1 MSQISLAVSLFA
13 ISGFMFLVGK
23 NLIGKVVVFI
33 DEEIDFL
40 SRLASLGAEVVQ
52 LIDGIFLFIKP
63 LLGV

>member
-13 ISGFMFLVGK
+13 ISGFMLLVGK

-40 SRLASLGAEVVQ
+40 SRLAALGAEVVL

>member
-13 ISGFMFLVGK
+13 ISGFMLLVGK

-40 SRLASLGAEVVQ
+40 SRLAALGAEVVQ

>member
-13 ISGFMFLVGK
+13 ISGFMLLVGK

-40 SRLASLGAEVVQ
+40 SRLAALGAEVV
-52 LIDGIFLFIKP
+52 LFIDCIFLFIKA

>member
-13 ISGFMFLVGK
+13 ISGFMLLVGK

-40 SRLASLGAEVVQ
+40 SRLAALCAEVVQ

>member
-1 MSQISLAVSLFA
+1 MSLFA
-13 ISGFMFLVGK
+13 ISGFMLLVGK
-23 NLIGKVVVFI
+23 NLIGKVVVFV

-40 SRLASLGAEVVQ
+40 SRLAALGAEVVQ